1 MEKKYCRKKNKKLKG
16 ESINKNMADFYPK
29 SMVTY
34 SLALNQGNKLK
45 SNPEKPKYFFE
56 ICDIQT
62 TKQAMQLKKGKSG
75 RDRSL

>member
-1 MEKKYCRKKNKKLKG
+1 MV
-16 ESINKNMADFYPK
+16 DFYPQ
-29 SMVTY
+29 SMETY

-62 TKQAMQLKKGKSG
+62 TKQALQLKKEGKSG
-75 RDRSL
+75 RDRSLFFLGWLATFL